1 MKSYLYQHWA
11 DSTLFLAAAIC
22 VMLFSFAPQTPEAI
36 LWVWLQFPVYLI
48 HEFEEHI
55 FPGRFRQFI
64 NREVFKSGQDEF
76 PLSTPAVFWINIL
89 AIWVL
94 FPLGAVLT
102 QRVSMAFGALLPV
115 FSLFNASLHL
125 LFFFR
130 LRRYNPGLLAS
141 IFLNYPAGLYALWV
155 LKRAGGLNGASA
167 ALAFA
172 VALFIHAG
180 LVILILLRPK
190 NSSPKPG
197 GHANGGIS

>member
-36 LWVWLQFPVYLI
+36 LWVWLQFPVYLV

-64 NREVFKSGQDEF
+64 NREVFKSGEDAF
-76 PLSTPAVFWINIL
+76 PLSPAAVFWINIL

-102 QRVSMAFGALLPV
+102 QRVSPVFGALLPV

-141 IFLNYPAGLYALWV
+141 VFLNYPAGIYALWV
-155 LKRAGGLNGASA
+155 LKRAGWLDAASLG
-167 ALAFA
+167 LAFGL
-172 VALFIHAG
+172 ALLVHAG
-180 LVILILLRPK
+180 LVGLILARRRSAPQA
-190 NSSPKPG
+190 
-197 GHANGGIS
+197 H